1 MSPKLVLQEEN
12 CRDKVPSV
20 GSKASQ
26 RRMQQ
31 ERAEMTKNGDSENWK
46 TLRKIAAHV
55 VTHKKHCIHNIAS
68 TVSSGASTVMRRR
81 NGELRIQ

>member
-1 MSPKLVLQEEN
+1 
-12 CRDKVPSV
+12 
-20 GSKASQ
+20 
-26 RRMQQ
+26 
-31 ERAEMTKNGDSENWK
+31 MTKNGDSEDWK